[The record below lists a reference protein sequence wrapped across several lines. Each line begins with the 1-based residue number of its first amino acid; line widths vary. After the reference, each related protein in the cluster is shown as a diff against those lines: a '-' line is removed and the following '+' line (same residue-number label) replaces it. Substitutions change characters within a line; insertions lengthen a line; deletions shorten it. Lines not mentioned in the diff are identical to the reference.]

1 MIKRYFSKILF
12 TRKPSPNLCHG
23 IVSHHLP
30 SAQPSLNSS
39 ASSSINYEVAFQ
51 QWKNY
56 AAIFQSLSWQV
67 HELPTPDKENT
78 FPDSVFIEDCLF
90 TLQNSQNPHQK
101 IFLITRPGHPQRVNE
116 INNIEAYLRNCNHF
130 VVPPII
136 HSIQDPGTLDGGNIL
151 KIGQKV
157 YVGSNDRTN
166 LEGIEQLKN
175 FISPYG
181 YETIPVPITKVLHL
195 KSAVTALPCGTML
208 VYPSHLA
215 PNELEIFSRAN
226 DGKILFVPE
235 EHAQV
240 VVLDDKNILMSTK
253 APKTAEILRKPPY
266 NLNIVTVDVGEYVK
280 LDGCVTCLSIR
291 VR

>member
-1 MIKRYFSKILF
+1 MLF
-12 TRKPSPNLCHG
+12 MRKPSPNLCKG
-23 IVSHHLP
+23 IVSHHLTP
-30 SAQPSLNSS
+30 TTTTTPGEDSS
-39 ASSSINYEVAFQ
+39 VNYSVALQ
-51 QWKNY
+51 QWNNY
-56 AAIFQSLSWQV
+56 SAIFQSSSWQI
-67 HELPTPDKENT
+67 HELPTPDKENS

-90 TLQNSQNPHQK
+90 TIPNLKNQQQK

-116 INNIEAYLRNCNHF
+116 INNLEAYLKNCNSF
-130 VVPPII
+130 SVPPII
-136 HSIQDPGTLDGGNIL
+136 HSIQDPGTLDGGNLL

-166 LEGIEQLKN
+166 HEGIEQLRN
-175 FISPYG
+175 ILSPYG
-181 YETIPVPITKVLHL
+181 YQTIPVPITKVLHL

-215 PNELEIFSRAN
+215 PNEFEIFRQSN
-226 DGKILFVPE
+226 DGKILLVSE

-240 VVLDDKNILMSTK
+240 VVLDDKSILMSTK
-253 APKTAEILRKPPY
+253 APKTAEMLRKPPY
-266 NLNIVTVDVGEYVK
+266 NLNVATVDVGEYVK